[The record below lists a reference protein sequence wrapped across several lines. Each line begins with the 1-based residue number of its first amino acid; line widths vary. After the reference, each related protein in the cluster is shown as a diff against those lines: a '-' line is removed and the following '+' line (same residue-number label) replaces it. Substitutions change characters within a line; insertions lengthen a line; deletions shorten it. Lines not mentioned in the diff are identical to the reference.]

1 MATSSILKNFIISDN
16 EQAEIFVNAIEVS
29 YQESLQMKKDE
40 EMVMY
45 EELKNPDEI
54 RDFMEEWKLLHE

>member
-16 EQAEIFVNAIEVS
+16 EQAEIFSNAIEVS

>member
-16 EQAEIFVNAIEVS
+16 EQVEIFANAIEVS

-54 RDFMEEWKLLHE
+54 RDFMEEWTLLHE

>member
-1 MATSSILKNFIISDN
+1 MATSSILKNFIISYN
-16 EQAEIFVNAIEVS
+16 EQAEIFANAIEVS

>member
-1 MATSSILKNFIISDN
+1 MN
-16 EQAEIFVNAIEVS
+16 EWIEVS

>member
-16 EQAEIFVNAIEVS
+16 EQAEIFANAIEVS
-29 YQESLQMKKDE
+29 YQESLQKKKDE